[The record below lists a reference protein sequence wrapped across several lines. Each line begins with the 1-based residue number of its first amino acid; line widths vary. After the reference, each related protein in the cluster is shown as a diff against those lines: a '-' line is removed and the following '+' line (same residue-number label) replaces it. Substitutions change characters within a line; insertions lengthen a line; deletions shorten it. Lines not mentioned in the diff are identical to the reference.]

1 MISNIRPILSSLLRN
16 RTGAVL
22 VAMQIALA
30 LAILVNATYIVKQR
44 IDTINRPTGLD
55 EANLFS
61 IDAFGFTARYDHAS
75 AVRADLAWLRSLD
88 GVESATVS
96 NATPLTQSGSSSPFY
111 RTPDRSTSGRVYSM
125 DYQIDEHGIETLGTH
140 IIAGRNFRAEEILP
154 PLSSSHEDQ
163 PIPSIIVTDSLAKKL
178 FPDSSAVGK
187 TIYDVYG
194 RPTTI
199 IGVTANIFSGPW
211 TNPWEADNTTFL
223 PEIPLTWGFGYLVR
237 AKPGRIDDVMQ
248 TVRQQMP
255 ARNPDRVVKGVH
267 SLLKFRQWVYL
278 DERITVIFLVITT
291 TLLLAVAA
299 LGIFGLATFNVS
311 TRTKQIGIRR
321 AVGARK
327 RDVIHYFMVENGLV
341 TSVGILTGCA
351 LALAVG
357 YELSLHYQ
365 LPRLDLFYLVGGIL
379 ILWVIG
385 QLAAWQ
391 PSRRAATVPPSV
403 ATRTA

>member
-1 MISNIRPILSSLLRN
+1 MSSNIRPILSALLRN

-44 IDTINRPTGLD
+44 VDTINRPTGLD
-55 EANLFS
+55 EANILA
-61 IDAFGFTARYDHAS
+61 IRAFGFTARYDHPS

-88 GVESATVS
+88 GVESATMS
-96 NATPLTQSGSSSPFY
+96 NAIPLTMSGSSSSLF
-111 RTPDRSTSGRVYSM
+111 RTADRNTSGELYSM
-125 DYQIDEHGIETLGTH
+125 EYQIDEHGIETLGTH
-140 IIAGRNFRAEEILP
+140 IIAGRNFRAAEILP
-154 PLSSSHEDQ
+154 PLSSNHGDQ
-163 PIPSIIVTDSLAKKL
+163 PIPSIIVTESLAKLL
-178 FPDSSAVGK
+178 FPNDSAVGK
-187 TIYDVYG
+187 TVYDSQG

-199 IGVTANIFSGPW
+199 IGVTADIFSGPW
-211 TNPWEADNTTFL
+211 THPAEAAYTAFL
-223 PEIPLTWGFGYLVR
+223 PEVPLTWGFCYLVR
-237 AKPGRIDDVMQ
+237 VKPGRINDVMRI
-248 TVRQQMP
+248 VMQQMP
-255 ARNPDRVVKGVH
+255 GLNVDRVVKSVH
-267 SLLKFRQWVYL
+267 PLSLFKKWVYL
-278 DERITVIFLVITT
+278 NERVTVIFLVITT
-291 TLLLAVAA
+291 TLLLAIAA

-321 AVGARK
+321 AIGARR
-327 RDVIHYFMVENGLV
+327 RDVIQYFMVENGLV
-341 TSVGILTGCA
+341 TSAGILTGCA
-351 LALAVG
+351 LALTVG

-391 PSRRAATVPPSV
+391 PARRAATVSPSV